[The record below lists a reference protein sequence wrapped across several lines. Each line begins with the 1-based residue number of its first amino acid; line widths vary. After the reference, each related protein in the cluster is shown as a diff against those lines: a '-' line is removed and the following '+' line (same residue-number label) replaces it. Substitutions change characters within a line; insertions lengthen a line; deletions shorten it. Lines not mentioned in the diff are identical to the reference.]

1 MSGASKTNSPLV
13 LYAEGVDPE
22 ADLVLVCG
30 ERKFYVR
37 RAVCELAFPVLEA
50 MPDKSSGAVFDVL
63 GHNSATLLKLLSL
76 VDPRGA
82 IALTPKLI
90 AEVSS
95 LAHFLGADAL
105 IQSFYLFL
113 KANTFKHENNVAAAA
128 FALDKLLA
136 EDPDW
141 PPHVLTAMVREIIPR
156 HPISQPANLEE
167 ARWYRQ
173 EVRRREKLVKERSSL
188 LKGLRASTTM
198 ALFQR
203 VAMMACGRSKETMN
217 RGIHDVDN
225 QNSGSDY

>member
-30 ERKFYVR
+30 GRKFYVR
-37 RAVCELAFPVLEA
+37 RAVCDAFKVVA
-50 MPDKSSGAVFDVL
+50 ASPDKSNGAEFDVL
-63 GHNSATLLKLLSL
+63 GHDANTLEKLLLL
-76 VDPRGA
+76 VDPDAA

-90 AEVSS
+90 TEVLP

-113 KANTFKHENNVAAAA
+113 EANIELKSNVAAAA

-136 EDPDW
+136 KEPKWSDRI
-141 PPHVLTAMVREIIPR
+141 LNAMVRIIIPC
-156 HPISQPANLEE
+156 HPMGRTWDLRQWEE
-167 ARWYRQ
+167 RQ
-173 EVRRREKLVKERSSL
+173 REQLVKERTPL
-188 LKGLRASTTM
+188 LKGLHVSTTM

-203 VAMMACGRSKETMN
+203 VAMMMCEKERGAMN
-217 RGIHDVDN
+217 RAIHN
-225 QNSGSDY
+225 IGE

>member
-30 ERKFYVR
+30 GRKFYVR
-37 RAVCELAFPVLEA
+37 RAVCDAFKVVA
-50 MPDKSSGAVFDVL
+50 ASPDKSNGAEFDVL
-63 GHNSATLLKLLSL
+63 GHDANTLEKLLLL
-76 VDPRGA
+76 VDPDAA

-90 AEVSS
+90 TEVLP

-113 KANTFKHENNVAAAA
+113 EANRELKSNVAAAA

-136 EDPDW
+136 KEPKWSDRILD
-141 PPHVLTAMVREIIPR
+141 AMVRIIIPC
-156 HPISQPANLEE
+156 HPMGRTWDLRQWEE
-167 ARWYRQ
+167 RQ
-173 EVRRREKLVKERSSL
+173 REQLVKERTPL
-188 LKGLRASTTM
+188 LKGLHASTTM

-203 VAMMACGRSKETMN
+203 VAMMMCEKERGAMN
-217 RGIHDVDN
+217 RAIHDI
-225 QNSGSDY
+225 GK

>member
-1 MSGASKTNSPLV
+1 MSGASKTDSPLV
-13 LYAEGVDPE
+13 LYAEGADPE

-105 IQSFYLFL
+105 IQSFYAFL
-113 KANTFKHENNVAAAA
+113 VQNHELKSFVATAA
-128 FALDKLLA
+128 FRVDKLLA
-136 EDPDW
+136 KEPKWPDRI
-141 PPHVLTAMVREIIPR
+141 LTAMVREIIPPL
-156 HPISQPANLEE
+156 HTNHQGNLPRTVRQQWE
-167 ARWYRQ
+167 A
-173 EVRRREKLVKERSSL
+173 KVKEGML
-188 LKGLRASTTM
+188 QLKGVHASTTM

-203 VAMMACGRSKETMN
+203 VAMMLCEKDRGAMN
-217 RGIHDVDN
+217 RAIHDFKFP
-225 QNSGSDY
+225 

>member
-30 ERKFYVR
+30 QRKFFVR
-37 RAVCELAFPVLEA
+37 RAVCDAFKVVES
-50 MPDKSSGAVFDVL
+50 MPDKSSGAEFDVL
-63 GHNSATLLKLLSL
+63 GHSAKTLEKLLLL
-76 VDPRGA
+76 VDPDAA

-90 AEVSS
+90 TQVLP

-113 KANTFKHENNVAAAA
+113 EANIELKSNVASAA

-136 EDPDW
+136 KEPKWSDRILDG
-141 PPHVLTAMVREIIPR
+141 MVRIIIPC
-156 HPISQPANLEE
+156 HPMGRTWDLRQWEE
-167 ARWYRQ
+167 RQ
-173 EVRRREKLVKERSSL
+173 REQLVKERTPL
-188 LKGLRASTTM
+188 LKGLHASTTM

-203 VAMMACGRSKETMN
+203 VAMMMCEKERGAMN
-217 RGIHDVDN
+217 RAIHDI
-225 QNSGSDY
+225 GK

>member
-30 ERKFYVR
+30 GRKFYVR
-37 RAVCELAFPVLEA
+37 RAVCDAFKVVA
-50 MPDKSSGAVFDVL
+50 ASPDKSNGAEFDVL
-63 GHNSATLLKLLSL
+63 GHDANTLEKLLLL
-76 VDPRGA
+76 VDPDAA

-90 AEVSS
+90 TEVLP

-113 KANTFKHENNVAAAA
+113 EANIELKSNVATAA

-136 EDPDW
+136 KEPKWSDRILD
-141 PPHVLTAMVREIIPR
+141 AMVRIIIPC
-156 HPISQPANLEE
+156 HPMGRTWDLRQWEE
-167 ARWYRQ
+167 RQ
-173 EVRRREKLVKERSSL
+173 REQLVKERTPL
-188 LKGLRASTTM
+188 LKGLHVSTTM

-203 VAMMACGRSKETMN
+203 VAMMMCEKDRGAMN
-217 RGIHDVDN
+217 RAIHDF
-225 QNSGSDY
+225 

>member
-30 ERKFYVR
+30 GRKFYVR
-37 RAVCELAFPVLEA
+37 RAVCDAFKVVA
-50 MPDKSSGAVFDVL
+50 ASPDKSNGAEFDVL
-63 GHNSATLLKLLSL
+63 GHDANTLEKLLLL
-76 VDPRGA
+76 VDPDAA

-90 AEVSS
+90 TQVLP

-113 KANTFKHENNVAAAA
+113 EANIELKSNVAAAA

-136 EDPDW
+136 KEPKWSDRI
-141 PPHVLTAMVREIIPR
+141 LNAMVRIIIPC
-156 HPISQPANLEE
+156 HPMGRTWDLRQWEE
-167 ARWYRQ
+167 RQ
-173 EVRRREKLVKERSSL
+173 REQLVKERTPL
-188 LKGLRASTTM
+188 LKGLHASTTM

-203 VAMMACGRSKETMN
+203 VAMMMCEKERGAMN
-217 RGIHDVDN
+217 RAIHDI
-225 QNSGSDY
+225 GK

>member
-30 ERKFYVR
+30 QRKFFVR
-37 RAVCELAFPVLEA
+37 RAVCDAFKVVES
-50 MPDKSSGAVFDVL
+50 MPDKSSGAEFDVL
-63 GHNSATLLKLLSL
+63 GHSAKTLEKLLLL
-76 VDPRGA
+76 VDPDAA

-90 AEVSS
+90 TQVLP

-113 KANTFKHENNVAAAA
+113 EANFELKSNVASAA

-136 EDPDW
+136 EEPKWSDRT
-141 PPHVLTAMVREIIPR
+141 LNAMVRTIIPC
-156 HPISQPANLEE
+156 HPISEGYAKREMRQWEE
-167 ARWYRQ
+167 RQ
-173 EVRRREKLVKERSSL
+173 REKLVKERTPL
-188 LKGLRASTTM
+188 LKGLHASTTM

-203 VAMMACGRSKETMN
+203 VAIMACERSTKRINKT
-217 RGIHDVDN
+217 IHDI
-225 QNSGSDY
+225 GPGK

>member
-30 ERKFYVR
+30 QRKFFVR
-37 RAVCELAFPVLEA
+37 RAVCDAFKVVA
-50 MPDKSSGAVFDVL
+50 ACPDKSSGAEFDVL
-63 GHNSATLLKLLSL
+63 GHDANTLEKLLLL
-76 VDPRGA
+76 VDPDAA

-90 AEVSS
+90 TEVLP

-113 KANTFKHENNVAAAA
+113 EANIELKSNVASAA

-136 EDPDW
+136 KEPKWSDRI
-141 PPHVLTAMVREIIPR
+141 LNAMVRIIIPC
-156 HPISQPANLEE
+156 HPMGRTWDLRQWEE
-167 ARWYRQ
+167 RQ
-173 EVRRREKLVKERSSL
+173 REKIVKERTPL
-188 LKGLRASTTM
+188 LKGLHASTTM

-203 VAMMACGRSKETMN
+203 VAIIASEKSTSRINKT
-217 RGIHDVDN
+217 IHDI
-225 QNSGSDY
+225 GK

>member
-30 ERKFYVR
+30 GRKFYVR
-37 RAVCELAFPVLEA
+37 RAVCEMAFPVVA
-50 MPDKSSGAVFDVL
+50 DSPDKSNGAEFDIL
-63 GHNSATLLKLLSL
+63 GHSAETVEKLLLL
-76 VDPRGA
+76 VNPDSA

-90 AEVSS
+90 TEVLP

-113 KANTFKHENNVAAAA
+113 EANIELKSNVATAA

-136 EDPDW
+136 KEPKWSDRILD
-141 PPHVLTAMVREIIPR
+141 AMVRIIIPS
-156 HPISQPANLEE
+156 HPMGRTWDLRQWEE
-167 ARWYRQ
+167 RQ
-173 EVRRREKLVKERSSL
+173 REKLVKERTPL
-188 LKGLRASTTM
+188 LKGLHASTTM

-203 VAMMACGRSKETMN
+203 VAIIACEKNTGRINKT
-217 RGIHDVDN
+217 IHDI
-225 QNSGSDY
+225 GT

>member
-30 ERKFYVR
+30 GRKFYVR
-37 RAVCELAFPVLEA
+37 RAVCDAFKVVA
-50 MPDKSSGAVFDVL
+50 ASPDKSNGAEFDVL
-63 GHNSATLLKLLSL
+63 GHDANTLEKLLLL
-76 VDPRGA
+76 VDPDAA

-90 AEVSS
+90 TEVLP

-113 KANTFKHENNVAAAA
+113 EANIELKSNVASAA

-136 EDPDW
+136 KEPKWSDRT
-141 PPHVLTAMVREIIPR
+141 LNAMVRTIIPC
-156 HPISQPANLEE
+156 HPISEGYGKREMRQWEE
-167 ARWYRQ
+167 RQ
-173 EVRRREKLVKERSSL
+173 REKLVKERTPL

-203 VAMMACGRSKETMN
+203 VAMMASERSTRRINKT
-217 RGIHDVDN
+217 IHDI
-225 QNSGSDY
+225 GPGE

>member
-30 ERKFYVR
+30 QRKFFVR
-37 RAVCELAFPVLEA
+37 RAVCDAFKVVA
-50 MPDKSSGAVFDVL
+50 ASPDKSNGAEFDVL
-63 GHNSATLLKLLSL
+63 GHDANTLEKLLLL
-76 VDPRGA
+76 VDPDAA

-90 AEVSS
+90 TQVLP

-113 KANTFKHENNVAAAA
+113 EANFELKSNVASAA

-136 EDPDW
+136 EEPKWSDRT
-141 PPHVLTAMVREIIPR
+141 LNAMVRTIIPC
-156 HPISQPANLEE
+156 HPISEGYAKREMRQWEE
-167 ARWYRQ
+167 RQ
-173 EVRRREKLVKERSSL
+173 REQLVKERTPL
-188 LKGLRASTTM
+188 LKGLHASTTM

-203 VAMMACGRSKETMN
+203 VAMMMCEKERGAMN
-217 RGIHDVDN
+217 RAIHDI
-225 QNSGSDY
+225 GK

>member
-1 MSGASKTNSPLV
+1 MSGASKTNSKLV
-13 LYAEGVDPE
+13 LYAEGADPE

-63 GHNSATLLKLLSL
+63 GHSSAKLLKLLSL

-105 IQSFYLFL
+105 IQSFYAFL
-113 KANTFKHENNVAAAA
+113 VQNHELKSFVATAA
-128 FALDKLLA
+128 FRVDKLLGK
-136 EDPDW
+136 EPKWPDRI
-141 PPHVLTAMVREIIPR
+141 LTAMVREIIPPL
-156 HPISQPANLEE
+156 HTNHQGNLPRTVRQQWE
-167 ARWYRQ
+167 A
-173 EVRRREKLVKERSSL
+173 KVKEGML
-188 LKGLRASTTM
+188 QLKGVHASTTM

-203 VAMMACGRSKETMN
+203 VAMMMCEKERGAMN
-217 RGIHDVDN
+217 RAIHVL
-225 QNSGSDY
+225 STT

>member
-30 ERKFYVR
+30 QRKFFVR
-37 RAVCELAFPVLEA
+37 RAVCDAFKVVES
-50 MPDKSSGAVFDVL
+50 MPDKSSGAEFDVL
-63 GHNSATLLKLLSL
+63 GHSAKTLEKLLLL
-76 VDPRGA
+76 VDPDAA

-90 AEVSS
+90 TEVLP

-113 KANTFKHENNVAAAA
+113 EANIELKSNVATAA

-136 EDPDW
+136 KEPKWSDRILD
-141 PPHVLTAMVREIIPR
+141 AMVRIIIPC
-156 HPISQPANLEE
+156 HPMGRTWDLRQWEE
-167 ARWYRQ
+167 RQ
-173 EVRRREKLVKERSSL
+173 REQLVKERTPL
-188 LKGLRASTTM
+188 LKGLHASTTM

-203 VAMMACGRSKETMN
+203 VAMMMCEKERGAMN
-217 RGIHDVDN
+217 RAIHDI
-225 QNSGSDY
+225 GK